1 MPTHC
6 GGNFA
11 MTVVDVVKIYEQ
23 WQNTKAKKRVRL
35 ENLGLSSH

>member
-1 MPTHC
+1 
-6 GGNFA
+6 

>member
-1 MPTHC
+1 MHTYC

-23 WQNTKAKKRVRL
+23 WENKKAKKRVQL
-35 ENLGLSSH
+35 EKLGLSSH